1 ALPCPMCITIALGKW
16 ALHRRGNGATRLG
29 GGPADYGLREIATGL
44 SVMVTQG
51 LVLLKEFAAVV
62 RQSVRKRTPIDE
74 F

>member
-1 ALPCPMCITIALGKW
+1 M
-16 ALHRRGNGATRLG
+16 
-29 GGPADYGLREIATGL
+29 REIATGL